1 MMPRLAPSTPRRA
14 PPASGFTLL
23 EVIVATAIVGLV
35 FVAMMEIFSSGLRT
49 EGQADEYA
57 TAMQHATRVMNDLL
71 INTRQST
78 PTQFSG
84 TFDDGAIWQASSE
97 IYHSASESAESTD
110 NLPLVRML
118 LRVQVT
124 WRSRGGTERHV
135 EIQSLKNIL
144 RESSKS

>member
-1 MMPRLAPSTPRRA
+1 MSPRAPSAHRTPRAA
-14 PPASGFTLL
+14 PGFTLL

-71 INTRQST
+71 INTRQAT
-78 PTQFSG
+78 PAHYEG
-84 TFDDGAIWQASSE
+84 RFDDGATWQASSE
-97 IYHSASESAESTD
+97 VYRSPDETSESAN

-118 LRVQVT
+118 LRVEVRWQ
-124 WRSRGGTERHV
+124 SRGGTERHV